1 MLYLQT
7 SIINLHKYWT
17 LQIFFSKITQIDS
30 ENNLNYNRNLYVF

>member
-17 LQIFFSKITQIDS
+17 HPIFFSKITQIDS